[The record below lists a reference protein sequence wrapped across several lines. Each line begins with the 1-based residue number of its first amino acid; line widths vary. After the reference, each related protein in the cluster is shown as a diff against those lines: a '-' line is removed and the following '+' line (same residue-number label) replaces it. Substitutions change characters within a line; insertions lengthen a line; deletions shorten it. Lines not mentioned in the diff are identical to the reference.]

1 MIYRKK
7 ADYKVA
13 VARTKSGEAIQ
24 VNQMVAPSHLNPHIR
39 GLRLAFVL
47 LFCFMD
53 IGYAL
58 YLVSDKKRKREVTTT
73 EYSYLCE
80 QLFVRFYISAFHKK
94 YLNDNKLHGTCIWCD
109 CRTANRGVHS

>member
-24 VNQMVAPSHLNPHIR
+24 VNKMVAPSHLNPHIR

-58 YLVSDKKRKREVTTT
+58 YLVSQNLRIKKIGDNYRLYIKIYV
-73 EYSYLCE
+73 
-80 QLFVRFYISAFHKK
+80 FVCNFF
-94 YLNDNKLHGTCIWCD
+94 
-109 CRTANRGVHS
+109 

>member
-58 YLVSDKKRKREVTTT
+58 YLVSKKKRKRKVITA
-73 EYSYLCE
+73 EYLYLCK
-80 QLFVRFYISAFHKK
+80 QIFIIFYILALHKK
-94 YLNDNKLHGTCIWCD
+94 YFNNNKLHGACIWRD
-109 CRTANRGVHS
+109 RRTANRGVHS